1 MAPGITGIRLAL
13 ASPHMGPYFGNTQTL
28 NPTQNQ
34 IPTQHCLQV
43 WKPPVGG
50 HPSIGLGEPM
60 LSGLGFKDDFLDL
73 QNLWSPNLELDP
85 GQERVQFHLHYPPH
99 SWGVRY

>member
-1 MAPGITGIRLAL
+1 MGHLKTFIVILGGYPQWIAIGYERKIKNHLFIYFKCCVTPLAPGITGIRLAL

-43 WKPPVGG
+43 
-50 HPSIGLGEPM
+50 
-60 LSGLGFKDDFLDL
+60 
-73 QNLWSPNLELDP
+73 
-85 GQERVQFHLHYPPH
+85 
-99 SWGVRY
+99 